1 MRLQE
6 RREDLAEESS
16 KGAPTEYDRIRL
28 LLYILS
34 ESTDFQNDSYRLK
47 LKEGKEELTEEEREA
62 LRVKRRE
69 RRKREKENK
78 KKEKEEEK
86 RLQMLA
92 PQTSKLHMVT
102 RATLAQMTAPVDHRT
117 AGQLK
122 PGKGIKFED
131 EEYPDLASKPTLP
144 KEKVISK
151 DIRDEKG
158 RLCQDRESN
167 SEWETE
173 EEKESEELALENEE
187 ALDSGQIK
195 VVSDSGPVTYS
206 SILKAKKAEKGIK
219 PKGVII
225 PNDEMK
231 KEIIL
236 DKTGVK
242 EETVEKKKVRKK
254 DPIEFDL
261 LSALNT
267 KKVSQSQKKGGSSQ
281 VLGGKVKKDQA
292 APKLVRNQLDSSA
305 PTKKRGKEREGGKK
319 KKKTLLK
326 KIILAERQRKKTLR
340 EEAEKRRE
348 NRIKEGVFLKPLQP
362 TETEEFLDLV
372 KRFDALKS
380 LPAEEEAK
388 DENVLEFKTSPE
400 NDDDPEPELPE
411 PIGLH
416 AVLKAHSEDQ
426 AHLEVDTKVEEEEK
440 AQLSLEERAKA
451 HIHSRK
457 FRPYCNQTLSPDLDT
472 LIGSLM
478 ADLTRFQD
486 NQHAKDPVKAKA
498 RRRYAVGLREAL
510 KFVKVH
516 KVTCLLLA
524 PDLEAVEARG
534 GLDDTVGGLIREA
547 SKQDGQEVPVVF
559 GMNRR
564 KLGRACLRKVPVSC
578 IAIMNPQG
586 SDETY
591 KSLLNLASELRQKYK
606 NRLREEMDKLTWEDS
621 GKSLADS
628 DVPKSAPV
636 DLSTDPSEGHE
647 LPTTRA
653 SSVLSFQVKI
663 RLHLYIP
670 AYVLLK
676 GSRVCALLGETWS
689 PAVLRRQLC

>member
-1 MRLQE
+1 M
-6 RREDLAEESS
+6 
-16 KGAPTEYDRIRL
+16 
-28 LLYILS
+28 
-34 ESTDFQNDSYRLK
+34 K

-102 RATLAQMTAPVDHRT
+102 RATLAQMTAPVDHR
-117 AGQLK
+117 APDQLN

-131 EEYPDLASKPTLP
+131 EEYPDLASRPTLS

-151 DIRDEKG
+151 EIRDEKG

-195 VVSDSGPVTYS
+195 VVSDSGPLTYS
-206 SILKAKKAEKGIK
+206 SILKAKKAEMATK
-219 PKGVII
+219 PKGIII

-231 KEIIL
+231 KEINL
-236 DKTGVK
+236 DKTEVK

-261 LSALNT
+261 FSALNT

-426 AHLEVDTKVEEEEK
+426 AHLEVATKVEEEEK
-440 AQLSLEERAKA
+440 AQPSLEERAKA
-451 HIHSRK
+451 LIHSRK

-606 NRLREEMDKLTWEDS
+606 DRLREEIDKLTWEDN
-621 GKSLADS
+621 GKSPVDS

-663 RLHLYIP
+663 RLQQLYIS
-670 AYVLLK
+670 AY
-676 GSRVCALLGETWS
+676 AL
-689 PAVLRRQLC
+689 

>member
-1 MRLQE
+1 MSCSLLQSLGALLSVAPRKNTFQSKMRL
-6 RREDLAEESS
+6 
-16 KGAPTEYDRIRL
+16 
-28 LLYILS
+28 
-34 ESTDFQNDSYRLK
+34 
-47 LKEGKEELTEEEREA
+47 
-62 LRVKRRE
+62 
-69 RRKREKENK
+69 RKDEK
-78 KKEKEEEK
+78 K

-131 EEYPDLASKPTLP
+131 EEYPDLASRPTLP

-151 DIRDEKG
+151 EIRDEKG

-173 EEKESEELALENEE
+173 EEKEDEEMKLVEAEE
-187 ALDSGQIK
+187 ETLDGEHIS
-195 VVSDSGPVTYS
+195 VVSESGPLTYS
-206 SILKAKKAEKGIK
+206 SILKSKKTEPLSK
-219 PKGVII
+219 PRGVII
-225 PNDEMK
+225 PTDDMK
-231 KEIIL
+231 KEMKSEKIE
-236 DKTGVK
+236 VK
-242 EETVEKKKVRKK
+242 EETAGEKKKVRKK

-261 LSALNT
+261 FSAINT
-267 KKVSQSQKKGGSSQ
+267 KTKQSQAQKKGGSSQ
-281 VLGGKVKKDQA
+281 GGQVLGGKIKKDQA
-292 APKLVRNQLDSSA
+292 TPKLVRNQLDSSA

-326 KIILAERQRKKTLR
+326 KIILAERLRQKTLR
-340 EEAEKRRE
+340 DEAEKRRE
-348 NRIKEGVFLKPLQP
+348 SRIKEGVFLKPLQP
-362 TETEEFLDLV
+362 TETEEFLGLV
-372 KRFDALKS
+372 ERFNALKS
-380 LPAEEEAK
+380 LPAEEECK
-388 DENVLEFKTSPE
+388 DENVLEPKTSPE
-400 NDDDPEPELPE
+400 IDDDPELPE

-426 AHLEVDTKVEEEEK
+426 AHIKVDTKVEEEEK

-606 NRLREEMDKLTWEDS
+606 DRLRDEMDKLTREDS
-621 GKSLADS
+621 GKSPVDS
-628 DVPKSAPV
+628 DVTKSAPV
-636 DLSTDPSEGHE
+636 DLFTE
-647 LPTTRA
+647 
-653 SSVLSFQVKI
+653 K
-663 RLHLYIP
+663 
-670 AYVLLK
+670 
-676 GSRVCALLGETWS
+676 
-689 PAVLRRQLC
+689 